1 MDNIRWLLLIFGLL
15 FVVGIY
21 LYEIWIKSQK
31 EVAANNENR
40 VEPSLKK
47 DSSVDKYSKNYSN
60 DKSPLNTGQK
70 EKEKEF
76 EPTTDNTSSSQHKF
90 IVTIR
95 LVAIDNSSYDGGLVV
110 DVLEKHGLRIDR
122 SGVFHF
128 YKDEIKEITFSAASL
143 IEPGV
148 FDIEKIS
155 NQKIPGISFFMTL
168 PLTSDEIEAFDEMFS
183 VIKKISISLKGE
195 LLDESGSSLSI
206 QRERY
211 IREQV
216 IEYLLQNNRIN
227 SR

>member
-1 MDNIRWLLLIFGLL
+1 MDNIRWLLLIFGFL

>member
-1 MDNIRWLLLIFGLL
+1 MDDIRWLLLIFGFL

-21 LYEIWIKSQK
+21 LYDIWNKSKK
-31 EVAANNENR
+31 EFTANNENR

-47 DSSVDKYSKNYSN
+47 GSSIDKYSKNYSN
-60 DKSPLNTGQK
+60 DKNPINTGQK
-70 EKEKEF
+70 DKEKEF
-76 EPTTDNTSSSQHKF
+76 QVTADNKSSFQHKF
-90 IVTIR
+90 IITVR

-110 DVLEKHGLRIDR
+110 DSLERHGLRIDR

-128 YKDEIKEITFSAASL
+128 YKDETKEITFSAASL
-143 IEPGV
+143 IEPGA
-148 FDIEKIS
+148 FDIDKIS

-168 PLTSDEIEAFDEMFS
+168 PLTCDEIEAFDEMFS

-211 IREQV
+211 IREQM